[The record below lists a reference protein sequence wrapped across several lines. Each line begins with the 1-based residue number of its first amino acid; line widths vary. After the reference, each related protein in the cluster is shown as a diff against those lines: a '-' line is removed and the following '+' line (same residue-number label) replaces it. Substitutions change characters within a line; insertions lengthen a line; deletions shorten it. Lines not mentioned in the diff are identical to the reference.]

1 MIENLDPDNPFS
13 PEGIERIAD
22 WMVPRIRQSAM
33 FNMALAARDADLLAV
48 ALQGMLAEYLAEIGY
63 EANVRQDKNLVIIST
78 DDDEDDPEM
87 VNVSVPLTRALFQR
101 LYGSGGGRI
110 F

>member
-1 MIENLDPDNPFS
+1 MTENLDPDNPFS
-13 PEGIERIAD
+13 EEGIERIAD
-22 WMVPRIRQSAM
+22 WMVPRIRQSAL

-48 ALQGMLAEYLAEIGY
+48 ALQGMLSDYLAEIGY
-63 EANVRQDKNLVIIST
+63 EANVRQDKNLVIVST
-78 DDDEDDPEM
+78 DDEEDDGEM

-101 LYGSGGGRI
+101 LYGGGRA

>member
-1 MIENLDPDNPFS
+1 MNAEIDPNDLFT

-48 ALQGMLAEYLAEIGY
+48 ALQGMLKDYLAEVGC
-63 EANVRQDKNLVIIST
+63 EAEVRQDKNLVIIST
-78 DDDEDDPEM
+78 DDDDDDQEM
-87 VNVSVPLTRALFQR
+87 VNVSVPLTRALYQR
-101 LYGSGGGRI
+101 LYGGFGLP
-110 F
+110 

>member
-1 MIENLDPDNPFS
+1 MTANLGPDNPFS

-33 FNMALAARDADLLAV
+33 FNMALVARDADLLAV

-78 DDDEDDPEM
+78 DDDEEDPEM
-87 VNVSVPLTRALFQR
+87 VNVSVPLTRALFRR
-101 LYGSGGGRI
+101 LYGTGGG
-110 F
+110 FF

>member
-1 MIENLDPDNPFS
+1 MTTNLDPNNPFS

-22 WMVPRIRQSAM
+22 WMVPRIRQSAK
-33 FNMALAARDADLLAV
+33 FNMALVARDADLLAV
-48 ALQGMLAEYLAEIGY
+48 ALQGMLADYLAEIGY
-63 EANVRQDKNLVIIST
+63 EANVRQDKNLVVIST
-78 DDDEDDPEM
+78 DDDKEDPEM

-101 LYGSGGGRI
+101 LYGGGRM

>member
-48 ALQGMLAEYLAEIGY
+48 ALQGMLTEYLSEIGY

-101 LYGSGGGRI
+101 LYGSGGGRM